1 MIRTLSQIAFIVGL
15 IVVNVLSLLPHESMP
30 EIGTGDKV
38 NHFLAYAALSL
49 AGVLGFNSRRA
60 LPIVGFSLLIM
71 GIGLEFVQAILPSRT
86 ASGLDILAN
95 GVGIAVGCFAAAT
108 VNAFALRYPSM
119 TG

>member
-1 MIRTLSQIAFIVGL
+1 MIRTLFQIAFIVGL
-15 IVVNVLSLLPHESMP
+15 IVVNFLSLLPPESMP
-30 EIGTGDKV
+30 VIGPGDKA

-95 GVGIAVGCFAAAT
+95 GAGIAVGCIAATT
-108 VNAFALRYPSM
+108 VNAFALKYPSM
-119 TG
+119 TR